1 MFTSSFWLYKGE
13 PWLLSFK
20 GNRNCSLQ
28 LRPLHSWLVHYVKN
42 CIHINTK
49 TTHKNNTHTQSLPK
63 KILTE
68 TWDDECQCKI
78 TLTWGCPAQ
87 WKGSL
92 FIMSTVVAIC
102 HHLHQS
108 IQITLP
114 KDYHTN
120 TQCTHQQTEPSNSW
134 TKIIPTTLHTHA
146 QHTSRQSPAT
156 AELKYKSHCILT
168 TQHTSR
174 QSPANTELK
183 AYKSHCTLTTQH
195 TSRQSP
201 ANTELKA
208 YKSHCTLTTQH
219 TGGQWVGTLN
229 DNFFLFAVVAE
240 CVGLQAVHNFG
251 GLDPVQHV
259 FLKHT
264 GSCIAS

>member
-1 MFTSSFWLYKGE
+1 
-13 PWLLSFK
+13 
-20 GNRNCSLQ
+20 
-28 LRPLHSWLVHYVKN
+28 
-42 CIHINTK
+42 
-49 TTHKNNTHTQSLPK
+49 
-63 KILTE
+63 
-68 TWDDECQCKI
+68 
-78 TLTWGCPAQ
+78 
-87 WKGSL
+87 
-92 FIMSTVVAIC
+92 MSTVVAIC

-195 TSRQSP
+195 T
-201 ANTELKA
+201 
-208 YKSHCTLTTQH
+208 
-219 TGGQWVGTLN
+219 GGQWVGTLN